1 MTKADTKVRTAR
13 TTILGFV
20 TLIAVLLLGTV
31 LYVSTDIGAG
41 EITAGK
47 DYRVVDNARPRRAG
61 DPIEVLEFF
70 SYACIHC
77 KNFDPAA
84 DEWAAEQP
92 DDVSFRRVPATF
104 SPLWA
109 LLSQSYL
116 TFESA
121 GVLEQ
126 NHTRMFRAI
135 HDTGREFRDLQA
147 VADYV
152 DGRGI
157 SAEDFMREFNS
168 PAVREAMRDADRAQR
183 AYLISSTPQL
193 VVAGK
198 YVVGMEGGQRRALQ
212 VLDHLIAQER
222 AGESTPAN

>member
-1 MTKADTKVRTAR
+1 
-13 TTILGFV
+13 
-20 TLIAVLLLGTV
+20 
-31 LYVSTDIGAG
+31 
-41 EITAGK
+41 
-47 DYRVVDNARPRRAG
+47 
-61 DPIEVLEFF
+61 
-70 SYACIHC
+70 
-77 KNFDPAA
+77 
-84 DEWAAEQP
+84 
-92 DDVSFRRVPATF
+92 
-104 SPLWA
+104 
-109 LLSQSYL
+109 
-116 TFESA
+116 
-121 GVLEQ
+121 
-126 NHTRMFRAI
+126 MFRAI

>member
-31 LYVSTDIGAG
+31 LYVSTDIGAS

-104 SPLWA
+104 SPVWA

-135 HDTGREFRDLQA
+135 HDAGREFRDPQA

-157 SAEDFMREFNS
+157 SAEDFMREFDS

-212 VLDHLIAQER
+212 VLNHLIAQER